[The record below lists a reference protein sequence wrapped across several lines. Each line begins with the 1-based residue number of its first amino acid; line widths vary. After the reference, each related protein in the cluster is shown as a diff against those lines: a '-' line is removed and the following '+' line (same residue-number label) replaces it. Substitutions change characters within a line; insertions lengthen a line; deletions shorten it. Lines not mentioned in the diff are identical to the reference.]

1 MDAGFSEYKA
11 LVIVY
16 VLQLLEREEGRDEV
30 LTYCKDVVKT
40 FLEVMFSELFRSL
53 GLMRDITSR

>member
-1 MDAGFSEYKA
+1 MDTGFSEYKA
-11 LVIVY
+11 LIIVY